1 MRKILLILAAF
12 CAVAVALTAA
22 ATAKTVT
29 VTISKAGFAP
39 KAVTIAQGDTVQFT
53 NSDTAAHQLTFKKTT
68 GITCAPNP
76 LVLQPAQ
83 SGTCTFQSGGSY
95 AYSDPNAKGKSF
107 DGTVTVTAAP
117 DSISLTATPL
127 SVVYGASDTLSG
139 TLSSHKA
146 GENVDVLAQQCG
158 AAAPSKLTTV
168 VTTANGAYT
177 AGVKPLMNTAYT
189 AKLRSLTSSAVTVT
203 VRPKLALRKLAA
215 HRYSLRVS
223 AAQSFAGKY
232 ASFQRYTGTRWV
244 AVKTV
249 RLAASTS
256 GVAPTVVSS
265 ASFRSTVKTG
275 LRVRATL
282 GRAQVGSCYLAGTS
296 NAIRG

>member
-1 MRKILLILAAF
+1 MRKILLMLAAV
-12 CAVAVALTAA
+12 CAVAVAMTAV

-29 VTISKAGFAP
+29 VTITKAGSVP

-53 NSDTAAHQLTFKKTT
+53 NSDTMAHQVTFKKTT
-68 GITCAPNP
+68 GVTCTPAT

-83 SGTCTFQSGGSY
+83 SGTCVFQIAGSY
-95 AYSDPNAKGKSF
+95 AYSDPNAKGKTF

-117 DSISLTATPL
+117 DSISLAAAPL
-127 SVVYGASDTLSG
+127 TLVYGANDTLSG

-158 AAAPSKLTTV
+158 AAAPSKLATV
-168 VTTANGAYT
+168 VTTTNGAFT

-189 AKLRSLTSSAVTVT
+189 VKLRNLTSNAVTVS
-203 VRPKLALRKLAA
+203 VRPKLQLRKLAA

-223 AAQSFAGKY
+223 AAQSFATKY
-232 ASFQRYTGTRWV
+232 ASFQRFTGTRWV

-249 RLAASTS
+249 RLAANTS

-265 ASFRSTVKTG
+265 ATFRSTVKTG

-282 GRAQVGSCYLAGTS
+282 GKAQVGSCYLAGTS

>member
-1 MRKILLILAAF
+1 MRKILLMLAAV
-12 CAVAVALTAA
+12 CAVAVAVTAVA
-22 ATAKTVT
+22 AAKTVT

-39 KAVTIAQGDTVQFT
+39 NAVTIAQGDTVQFT
-53 NSDTAAHQLTFKKTT
+53 NADTAAHSVTFKKTT
-68 GITCAPNP
+68 GITCTPNP

-83 SGTCTFQSGGSY
+83 SGTCTFQAAGSY
-95 AYSDPNAKGKSF
+95 DYSDPSTKGKTFS
-107 DGTVTVTAAP
+107 GTVTVTAAP
-117 DSISLTATPL
+117 DSISLAAAPL
-127 SVVYGASDTLSG
+127 SLVYGANDTLSG

-158 AAAPSKLTTV
+158 AAAPSKLATV
-168 VTTANGAYT
+168 VTTTNGAFTT
-177 AGVKPLMNTAYT
+177 AVKPLMNTAYT
-189 AKLRSLTSSAVTVT
+189 VKLRNLTSTPVTVS
-203 VRPKLALRKLAA
+203 VRPKLQLRKLAT
-215 HRYSLRVS
+215 HRYSLRVT
-223 AAQSFAGKY
+223 AAQSFTGKY

-249 RLAASTS
+249 LLRTNTT

-265 ASFRSTVKTG
+265 ATFRSTVKTG

-282 GRAQVGSCYLAGTS
+282 GKAQVGSCYLAGTS

>member
-1 MRKILLILAAF
+1 MRKILLMLAAV
-12 CAVAVALTAA
+12 CAVAVAVTAV

-29 VTISKAGFAP
+29 VTITKAGFVP

-83 SGTCTFQSGGSY
+83 SGTCTFQSPGSY
-95 AYSDPNAKGKSF
+95 AYSDPNAKGKTF
-107 DGTVTVTAAP
+107 DGTVSVTAAP
-117 DSISLTATPL
+117 DAISLTAAPL
-127 SVVYGASDTLSG
+127 RLVYGANDTLSG
-139 TLSSHKA
+139 TLSSRKA

-168 VTTANGAYT
+168 VTTTNGAFT

-189 AKLRSLTSSAVTVT
+189 VKLRNLTSNAVTVS
-203 VRPKLALRKLAA
+203 VRPKLQLRKLSA
-215 HRYSLRVS
+215 HRYSLRVT

-232 ASFQRYTGTRWV
+232 ASFQRYNGTRWV
-244 AVKTV
+244 AVRTV
-249 RLAASTS
+249 RLRANAT

-265 ASFRSTVKTG
+265 ATFRSTVKTG

-282 GRAQVGSCYLAGTS
+282 GKAQVGACYLAGTS